1 MSGKR
6 RGPDLSG
13 HIASMTFTLLRRPWP
28 VVLKPGLLVLF
39 ASLAVGAGLLIAS
52 RRLQLTGELAI
63 TWQEA
68 SLTGALALAGLV
80 IHELGH
86 AAAAQATGRT
96 VERLEFGLAGGAV
109 TSGDTTPWRRVIAI
123 AAGPLVE
130 IAFGSLLW
138 TAGGG
143 NWDTVL
149 GAAGF
154 LSLLNGVGNLLPV
167 HKALDGSRLLHF
179 LQLAVLGNE
188 RLACAPTGPCPACTG
203 VSPARVTTEEPALTP
218 A

>member
-86 AAAAQATGRT
+86 AVAAQATGRT

-143 NWDTVL
+143 GWDTVL

-167 HKALDGSRLLHF
+167 HKALDGSPLVRFFRL
-179 LQLAVLGNE
+179 ATSGNAP
-188 RLACAPTGPCPACTG
+188 LACASTGPCPACSAAAP
-203 VSPARVTTEEPALTP
+203 VPLRTEGPVLFTA
-218 A
+218 